1 MRLVN
6 CRIYNVDTTYLRY
19 VVVCCNY
26 IHIFVKGVSYIHSV
40 LNFQLSSINRV
51 PIYICIGIQYLCRYL
66 YLPQAPFSNF
76 LSKFFSGTNYFERP
90 AIRSNM
96 YYMWCSRSS
105 SVKSN
110 LSLVN
115 DQFHLAP
122 ILSVHMSF
130 FCRFPLILMCV
141 YVSGVRRC
149 IGGRT
154 QLGWGC
160 W

>member
-1 MRLVN
+1 MWIRPILGMLLYV
-6 CRIYNVDTTYLRY
+6 VTTYIYLLRVCLTFILCSISNSLVLIECLFTY
-19 VVVCCNY
+19 VQVY
-26 IHIFVKGVSYIHSV
+26 ST
-40 LNFQLSSINRV
+40 
-51 PIYICIGIQYLCRYL
+51 YL
-66 YLPQAPFSNF
+66 YLPQAQFSNF

-96 YYMWCSRSS
+96 YYMWCSS